1 MAIRLPHADGLEF
14 YWTDG
19 TMDSVRYV
27 SEYGEFYF
35 RAMNGTCREGVFTIE
50 PDEDCERQECIVSI
64 PNAVSPN
71 GDGINEDLRL
81 YAPGCSTIRSARLLD
96 KWGNIL
102 YRSSVEMDG
111 ISLLIP
117 AEAWQD
123 LAPGLYVL
131 AVDYEDGQGRMKNE
145 WGPVTVIR

>member
-1 MAIRLPHADGLEF
+1 AQAGTYHFRGHKEDCILDKKIEVLQWDPANHDFSVDISRCRDSVVAIRLPHADGLEF

-102 YRSSVEMDG
+102 YR
-111 ISLLIP
+111 
-117 AEAWQD
+117 
-123 LAPGLYVL
+123 
-131 AVDYEDGQGRMKNE
+131 
-145 WGPVTVIR
+145 